1 MLALEE
7 LALVVVLT
15 IDGGVA
21 VAVELS
27 AVVGLVKLYD
37 NVDVK
42 LVAVLVDIDGGL
54 VLLLVVLSNWVVM
67 LAVDA
72 GVALAAL
79 TFVANGPVWF

>member
-72 GVALAAL
+72 GVVLAAL